1 VGDQVLEHIRKEMF
15 LRGKYDKLK
24 LKKIGPCNILRK
36 FDENAYEIE
45 LPEYVGISPILNIS
59 DLYPYRE
66 DATRISEDHKEIQWE
81 KQMPVAENRQMD
93 KIIDQITSKKT
104 RRKTYFEYLV
114 KWKGHPIEDASW
126 VTKEDIQK
134 NGRSVQELMNKSP

>member
-66 DATRISEDHKEIQWE
+66 DATRISED
-81 KQMPVAENRQMD
+81 
-93 KIIDQITSKKT
+93 
-104 RRKTYFEYLV
+104 
-114 KWKGHPIEDASW
+114 
-126 VTKEDIQK
+126 
-134 NGRSVQELMNKSP
+134 